1 MSRRPARASPSSRS
15 WRDGSARPDRP
26 RPPRWRVASWPST
39 VATPTAAIAAL
50 QEGVRTWCEV
60 DAPYEAAEAR
70 VRLARALA
78 ADGDEAG
85 ARLEIKAAAR
95 SAEEIGAVVDLDI
108 APPRDRACRASRP
121 HLPLLRHR
129 GLDPTG
135 RGDGRRRL
143 GAAAALARPHPARRV
158 RALAG
163 RGGEARRRRVLRG
176 LRPARRRHRVRGGD
190 PAGPRPPSRRARL
203 RAHRAHRAPRRR
215 GDRPRRRLLRLG
227 RHPGRPHL
235 RGGRCRRGAGERR
248 AASPAAGGRC
258 PWLASAPSSSRA
270 SGEPVAAR
278 CWRAP
283 TWSALRAPGT
293 RGWRAHP
300 RLKGILEP
308 VAAVLVDWT

>member
-39 VATPTAAIAAL
+39 VATPRQPSPRCRRAS
-50 QEGVRTWCEV
+50 
-60 DAPYEAAEAR
+60 AP
-70 VRLARALA
+70 
-78 ADGDEAG
+78 G
-85 ARLEIKAAAR
+85 ARSTPPTKPPRRACGWPAR
-95 SAEEIGAVVDLDI
+95 WWPMATRPAPASRSRPPPASAEEIGAVVDLDI
-108 APPRDRACRASRP
+108 APPRHEPAARARP

-129 GLDPTG
+129 GVDPAG

-176 LRPARRRHRVRGGD
+176 LRAARRRHRVRGGD

-215 GDRPRRRLLRLG
+215 GDRRATATTSARPSPGPPASPRR
-227 RHPGRPHL
+227 
-235 RGGRCRRGAGERR
+235 
-248 AASPAAGGRC
+248 
-258 PWLASAPSSSRA
+258 
-270 SGEPVAAR
+270 PVAAR
-278 CWRAP
+278 CW
-283 TWSALRAPGT
+283 
-293 RGWRAHP
+293 
-300 RLKGILEP
+300 
-308 VAAVLVDWT
+308 